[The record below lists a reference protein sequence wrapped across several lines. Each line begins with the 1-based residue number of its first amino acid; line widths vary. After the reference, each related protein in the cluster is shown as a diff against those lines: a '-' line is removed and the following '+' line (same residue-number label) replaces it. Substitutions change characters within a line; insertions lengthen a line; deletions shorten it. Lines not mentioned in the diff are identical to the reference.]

1 MKPNMIIF
9 DSMKRTLIY
18 IMACAVSITAAI
30 SCIKETGMNEGN
42 GSREGIM
49 VRFAMPEIEV
59 KSEGSIPEI
68 FAYIPSQLQAG
79 EVSPIGC
86 TTQTGEGYMLYN
98 LPEGTAEVIFSNI
111 SPETE
116 SVELKDD
123 GNGNPMFSIK
133 NTGAFIGNT
142 DILYGKLTGITGA
155 SSDTYSVELKRVNS
169 RMTNIFKLVDSD
181 GNEITDNPVNT
192 IDIQYRN
199 LGKSA
204 SVLADG
210 TMEYTAEESG
220 YGYMVPF
227 GSGELF
233 SENFIP
239 GGTGTTPVATV
250 RVTMTDG
257 TVKTYEKEIGQPFES
272 NRHYTVTWRMKYL
285 NTTGQFT
292 IEEPTVNTNTYNP
305 YFTEQEFFILSSS
318 TTVGGTA
325 DDKLEITV
333 DTYLPYEWTWSLTG
347 GEEYFSVERTEN
359 GLTVTALSDNES
371 QARAGVITLTTE
383 EGFTRT
389 VTIRQKC
396 ATAQKV
402 VMKSQHSSRTQEM
415 FISGENISVKGPS
428 DSEPRIFNGSVT
440 EQYVS
445 IEGLSKGAEVTIEGD
460 IISGIRTMG
469 WSDCSYTDELGY
481 KYNNYDSNRGY
492 YYNYYIYPYDY
503 SFTGCIY
510 LEDLVIRTDQENL
523 DLSELPSLKRVHLE
537 QSQFKTVTFAE
548 NQPIVS
554 FTAYDCDAVAGIDFS
569 RIASTVQKINLYH
582 SGNMTGAII
591 TNCPE
596 LKYVNVNNCNMG
608 VVNLSGCSAIEDLT
622 IKSNK
627 ATLLNISNCS
637 NLKTLS
643 LESMTLNRII
653 NDGAYA
659 VENISTEYVTVNA
672 FDFSNRT
679 ALKSVGPMTTKT
691 FSVSGCSVLET
702 LGDLN
707 SVESA
712 DISECSGL
720 KSAHFTFNGS
730 VSAQSLLLDNSG
742 LESLYI
748 SDYQNNIDFSTLG
761 ELKSLSFIDCRG
773 TVTALDLSS
782 NNKLETVEISSYNSD
797 NTTLQS
803 IILPKSITKAYIYN
817 IPYFRG
823 TLDLSGCTM
832 LEEFDIYDV
841 GNSYY
846 NYNIDGNTYFELL
859 DLSGCSS
866 LKTINKDES
875 NNSSRT
881 ARCNRLKAINLSGC
895 TALEECYMNNC
906 TISSFDFSDCQNL
919 VKIDVGNNAMDV
931 TAIDSMIGTLPDRSM
946 NPTQGSYKVEG
957 NTGASGHNSSVANE
971 KGWWLMN

>member
-1 MKPNMIIF
+1 MKPNMKIF

-18 IMACAVSITAAI
+18 IIVCAVSITAAI

-42 GSREGIM
+42 GSHEGIM

-86 TTQTGEGYMLYN
+86 TTETGEGYLLYN
-98 LPEGTAEVIFSNI
+98 LPEGTTEVIFSNI

-169 RMTNIFKLVDSD
+169 KMTNIFKLVDSE
-181 GNEITDNPVNT
+181 GNEITDNLVDY
-192 IDIQYRN
+192 ISISYRY

-204 SVLADG
+204 TMLADG
-210 TMEYTAEESG
+210 TMEYIAEESG
-220 YGYMVPF
+220 YGYMAPF

-233 SENFIP
+233 SANFIP
-239 GGTGTTPVATV
+239 GGTGTTPVAEVTV
-250 RVTMTDG
+250 AMTDG
-257 TVKTYEKEIGQPFES
+257 TVKTYRKEIGQVFES
-272 NRHYTVTWRMKYL
+272 NRHYTITWRMKYL

-292 IEEPTVNTNTYNP
+292 IEEPAVNTDTYNP
-305 YFTEQEFFILSSS
+305 SFTEQEFFILSSS
-318 TTVGGTA
+318 TTVGGNA
-325 DDKLEITV
+325 DDKLDITV
-333 DTYLPYEWTWSLTG
+333 DTYLPYEWTWSLTE

-359 GLTVTALSDNES
+359 GLSVTALSDNES
-371 QARAGVITLTTE
+371 QARTGVITLTTE

-402 VMKSQHSSRTQEM
+402 VMKSQHSSRGQSIY
-415 FISGENISVKGPS
+415 ISGENISVKDPNDTEAQIFSGS
-428 DSEPRIFNGSVT
+428 SNQRRI
-440 EQYVS
+440 Y
-445 IEGLSKGAEVTIEGD
+445 IDGLSNGAEVTIEGD
-460 IISGIRTMG
+460 IISEIRSIG
-469 WSDCSYTDELGY
+469 DNNCSYPDELGY
-481 KYNNYDSNRGY
+481 KYNYNDNTSGY
-492 YYNYYIYPYDY
+492 SYQYSVYPYEF

-523 DLSELPSLKRVHLE
+523 DLSGLPSLKRVHLE

-554 FTAYDCDAVAGIDFS
+554 FAAYDCDAVAGIDFS
-569 RIASTVQKINLYH
+569 RIVSTVQKINLYH

-622 IKSNK
+622 IYSNK
-627 ATLLNISNCS
+627 ATILNISNCS

-643 LESMTLNRII
+643 LESMTLNKIM

-659 VENISTEYVTVNA
+659 VENISTNDVTVNT

-679 ALKSVGPMTTKT
+679 ALKSVGPMTSKT
-691 FSVSGCSVLET
+691 FSVSGCSVLDT
-702 LGDLN
+702 LGNLYD
-707 SVESA
+707 VESA
-712 DISECSGL
+712 DISGCSGL
-720 KSAHFTFNGS
+720 KSASFFFNGS

-742 LESLYI
+742 LEFLYI
-748 SDYQNNIDFSTLG
+748 SHYQNNLDFSTLG
-761 ELKSLSFIDCRG
+761 ELKLLSFVNCHS

-803 IILPKSITKAYIYN
+803 IVLPKSIKKAYIHE

-832 LEEFDIYDV
+832 LEEFDIYYV

-846 NYNIDGNTYFELL
+846 NYNTDRNTYFELL
-859 DLSGCSS
+859 DLSGCTS

-875 NNSSRT
+875 NNSSRQ
-881 ARCNRLKAINLSGC
+881 ARCAYLKAINLSGC
-895 TALEECYMNNC
+895 SALEECYMNRC
-906 TISSFDFSDCQNL
+906 SISSFDFSDCQNL
-919 VKIDVGNNAMDV
+919 MKIDVGYNDMDA
-931 TAIDSMIGTLPDRSM
+931 TAIDNMIGTLPDRSTT
-946 NPTQGSYKVEG
+946 PGGYKVEG
-957 NTGASGHNSSVANE
+957 NTGASGHDSSAANA
-971 KGWWLMN
+971 KGWYILN